1 MKTAFECKLGTVVKI
16 DGKLCIVTKYE
27 YHRGGRGAT
36 TINLRLKNL
45 VEWNSMDR
53 QFDGEEK
60 MDDVTLERAK
70 FEFLYESAG
79 TYAFMNNTTY
89 EQIEI
94 DEDAIG
100 DNKYFLT
107 EGLVVDVQQFEGR
120 FIGISLPTT
129 VRLTVTDCNPWVKGN
144 TADGRVTKDATTNT
158 GYTLKIPGFV
168 DQGED
173 IMVNTETGEY
183 QERAK

>member
-1 MKTAFECKLGTVVKI
+1 
-16 DGKLCIVTKYE
+16 
-27 YHRGGRGAT
+27 
-36 TINLRLKNL
+36 
-45 VEWNSMDR
+45 MDR

-60 MDDVTLERAK
+60 MEDVTLERAK

-89 EQIEI
+89 EQIEL
-94 DEDAIG
+94 DEDNIG

-107 EGLVVDVQQFEGR
+107 EGLVVDVQQFEGK
-120 FIGISLPTT
+120 FIGISLPTS
-129 VRLTVTDCNPWVKGN
+129 VRLTVTDCNPGVKWN